1 MPLQTWPKPFTY
13 FKDVRVFLISVS
25 IVTAVL
31 LAVIFAFRDMSVNR
45 LLRESIKQQAGS
57 YANLIVITRHWNARY
72 GGVYVEKKKGVDSNP
87 YLKELGIN
95 PDITTTDGR
104 VFTLRNPAI
113 MTREISELARE
124 NRSVQFHMIS
134 LRYVNPENAPDAFER
149 KALEQ
154 FERGVKEVWQIDRT
168 GSAPL
173 FRYVM
178 PLIVEKP
185 CLACHARQGYKVGDI
200 RGGVSVNVPAEGL
213 DKQIAS
219 SRMELI
225 SAAVVTIGLLLCILY
240 FMTWKLVVRLDDV
253 QKRLK
258 HIAVTDELTGLK
270 NRRYIMEQLD
280 KEYQRAVRSGAP
292 LSLILLDIDHFK
304 RFNDAYGHAVG
315 DTVLKIVAV
324 EMRSSLRTYDL
335 LGRIGG
341 EEFLIASPGSVL
353 DEAAGLAE
361 RILEKIRNTAV
372 SGSQK
377 IAVTMSAG
385 VTSLGDQD
393 AKAEALLARADAA
406 LYMAKQAGR
415 DRVIVL

>member
-31 LAVIFAFRDMSVNR
+31 LAVIFVFRDMSVNR
-45 LLRESIKQQAGS
+45 LLRESIKQQAES
-57 YANLIVITRHWNARY
+57 YANLIVITRHWNAQY
-72 GGVYVEKKKGVDSNP
+72 GGVYVEKKEGVDSNP
-87 YLKELGIN
+87 YLKELGVN

-178 PLIVEKP
+178 PLLVEKP
-185 CLACHARQGYKVGDI
+185 CLACHARQGYKLGDV
-200 RGGVSVNVPAEGL
+200 RGGVSVNIPAEGL
-213 DKQIAS
+213 DRQIGS

-225 SAAVVTIGLLLCILY
+225 SAAVITIGLLLCILY
-240 FMTWKLVVRLDDV
+240 FMTWKLVVRLDEV

-270 NRRYIMEQLD
+270 NRRYIMEQLE
-280 KEYQRAVRSGAP
+280 KEYQRAVRSGEP

-304 RFNDAYGHAVG
+304 RFNDTYGHAVG
-315 DTVLKIVAV
+315 DAVLKAVAV
-324 EMRSSLRTYDL
+324 EMQSSLRTYDL

-361 RILEKIRNTAV
+361 RILEKIRTTAV

-377 IAVTMSAG
+377 ISVTMSAG

-393 AKAEALLARADAA
+393 AKADSLLARADAA

>member
-25 IVTAVL
+25 IVTAAL
-31 LAVIFAFRDMSVNR
+31 LAVIFVFRDMSVNR
-45 LLRESIKQQAGS
+45 LLRESIKRQAES
-57 YANLIVITRHWNARY
+57 YANLIVITRHWNAQY
-72 GGVYVEKKKGVDSNP
+72 GGVYVEKKEGVDSNT
-87 YLKELGIN
+87 YLKELGVN

-113 MTREISELARE
+113 MTREISEIARE

-154 FERGVKEVWQIDRT
+154 FERGAKEVWQIDRT

-178 PLIVEKP
+178 PLLVEKP
-185 CLACHARQGYKVGDI
+185 CLACHARQGYKLGDV
-200 RGGVSVNVPAEGL
+200 RGGVSVNIPAEGL
-213 DKQIAS
+213 DRQIGS

-225 SAAVVTIGLLLCILY
+225 SAAVITIGLLLCILY
-240 FMTWKLVVRLDDV
+240 FMTWKLVVRLDEV

-270 NRRYIMEQLD
+270 NRRYIMEQLE
-280 KEYQRAVRSGAP
+280 KEYQRAVRSGEP

-304 RFNDAYGHAVG
+304 RFNDTYGHAVG
-315 DTVLKIVAV
+315 DTVLKAVAA
-324 EMRSSLRTYDL
+324 EMQSSLRTYDL

-361 RILEKIRNTAV
+361 RVLEKIRTTAV

-377 IAVTMSAG
+377 VSVTMSAG

-393 AKAEALLARADAA
+393 AKADSLLARADAA